1 VRWLSEH
8 RRLLVATTVLVL
20 LVAAALASVGGGSSA
35 AQRSGRPARTSA
47 ALVASGRA
55 LGAERAQ
62 VKQLQALTSRQSVEI
77 SSLRAQLN
85 ALRHHQAQRHHHHRR
100 HHRKRS

>member
-8 RRLLVATTVLVL
+8 RRLLVATTVLAL

-55 LGAERAQ
+55 LVAEQAQ
-62 VKQLQALTSRQSVEI
+62 VKQLQALTSRQSAEI
-77 SSLRAQLN
+77 SSLRAQLE
-85 ALRHHQAQRHHHHRR
+85 ALRHHHHHHR
-100 HHRKRS
+100 HQRKRS